1 MFAKSTTRRLARAT
15 RTSIA
20 VEIADEAGTVTTYRP
35 ARRPARRNIEQAAIR
50 ASQMGLSF

>member
-20 VEIADEAGTVTTYRP
+20 VEIAHEAGTVTTFRP
-35 ARRPARRNIEQAAIR
+35 AKRPARRNVEQAHIR
-50 ASQMGLSF
+50 ASLMGLSF